1 MEDISQPMDPGDSRR
16 LLEQLPPAT
25 PLTLERAAQLGG
37 FRSTSGL
44 RMAVRRGSLHAT
56 KHSERVMLTTAGDL
70 LNYLR
75 STQVRGTRRGQPRSE
90 QQSDQEQDAGEA
102 SG

>member
-1 MEDISQPMDPGDSRR
+1 MNGLNPEMSPEDRGR

-25 PLTLERAAQLGG
+25 PLTLARAAWLGN

-44 RMAVRRGSLHAT
+44 RMAIRRGSLHAT

-70 LNYLR
+70 LAYLN
-75 STQVRGTRRGQPRSE
+75 STQVRGTARGRPRKS
-90 QQSDQEQDAGEA
+90 QDAGE
-102 SG
+102 GGE